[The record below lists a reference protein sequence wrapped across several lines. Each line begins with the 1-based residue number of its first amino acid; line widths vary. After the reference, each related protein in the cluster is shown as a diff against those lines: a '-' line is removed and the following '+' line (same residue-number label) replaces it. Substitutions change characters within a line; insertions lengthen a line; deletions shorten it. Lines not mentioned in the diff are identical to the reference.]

1 VTKIDDLS
9 LANRITDTDLFP
21 VWIGST
27 RAVQASTAA
36 TYFQGKIAGNFQP
49 KNVFLTNLAA
59 LGSTGVNN
67 HYIVITGFNSVAAI
81 SGANLLT
88 NIGGQPLNTFLTS
101 IASLGAG
108 AVADRMIYT
117 TAANTAALTALTSFA
132 RTLLDDADAATMQTT
147 LGLVIGTNV
156 QAFDAG
162 LLSIAGLTTAADK
175 MIYATASDTYAVTD
189 LTSFARTLL
198 DDADAAA
205 ARTTLGVQPLDATLT
220 ALAGLT
226 VASGDY
232 IEATGADT
240 FQTRSLFPV
249 ASATDIAA
257 VAATINTA
265 GKFVGRLVW
274 DSTNNRML
282 RASGTAAAD
291 PWHVVDG
298 SATVTPA

>member
-1 VTKIDDLS
+1 VSKIEDLTLTTTLQDGNLLVTW
-9 LANRITDTDLFP
+9 N
-21 VWIGST
+21 GGT
-27 RAVQASTAA
+27 RAIRVENAA
-36 TYFQGKIAGNFQP
+36 TYFQGKIAGNFQT
-49 KNVFLTNLAA
+49 KNTMLTNLAQ

-67 HYIVITGFNSVAAI
+67 HYIVITGINTVAAI
-81 SGANLLT
+81 SQANLLS
-88 NIGGQPLNTFLTS
+88 NIGGQPVNAFLTS
-101 IASLGAG
+101 IGSLGAG

-132 RTLLDDADAATMQTT
+132 RTLIDDADAAAARTT

-156 QAFDAG
+156 QAYDAG

-198 DDADAAA
+198 DDANATA

-240 FQTRSLFPV
+240 FQTRNLFPV

-257 VAATINTA
+257 VGATINTA

>member
-1 VTKIDDLS
+1 MSKIEDLTLTTTLQDGNLLVTW
-9 LANRITDTDLFP
+9 N
-21 VWIGST
+21 GGT
-27 RAVQASTAA
+27 RAIRAEDAA
-36 TYFQGKIAGNFQP
+36 TYFQGKIAGNFQTR
-49 KNVFLTNLAA
+49 NTMLTNLAQ

-81 SGANLLT
+81 TGANLLT
-88 NIGGQPLNTFLTS
+88 NIGGQPINAFLTS
-101 IASLGAG
+101 IGSLGAG

-117 TAANTAALTALTSFA
+117 TAANTAALTA
-132 RTLLDDADAATMQTT
+132 
-147 LGLVIGTNV
+147 
-156 QAFDAG
+156 
-162 LLSIAGLTTAADK
+162 
-175 MIYATASDTYAVTD
+175 

>member
-1 VTKIDDLS
+1 MTKIDDLS
-9 LANRITDTDLFP
+9 LTRTIADSDLFP
-21 VWIGST
+21 IWTGST
-27 RAVQASTAA
+27 RAVQAGTAA
-36 TYFQGKIAGNFQP
+36 TYFQTKIEGNLQP

-59 LGSTGVNN
+59 LGSSGVNN
-67 HYIVITGFNSVAAI
+67 SYIVITGFNSVAAI
-81 SGANLLT
+81 TGANLLT
-88 NIGGQPLNTFLTS
+88 NIGGQPLNPFLSS
-101 IASLGAG
+101 IAGLGAG
-108 AVADRMIYT
+108 AVADRMLYT
-117 TAANTAALTALTSFA
+117 TAANTAALTTLTSYA
-132 RTLLDDADAATMQTT
+132 RTLLDDADASAARTT

-156 QAFDAG
+156 QAYDAD
-162 LLSIAGLTTAADK
+162 LAAIAGLTSAADK
-175 MIYATASDTYAVTD
+175 LPYFTGAATAATTD

-226 VASGDY
+226 VAAGDY

-240 FQTRSLFPV
+240 FQTRNLFPV
-249 ASATDIAA
+249 ASATDIASI
-257 VAATINTA
+257 AATINTA

-298 SATVTPA
+298 SATVTPS

>member
-1 VTKIDDLS
+1 MSKIEDLTLTTTLQDGNLLVTW
-9 LANRITDTDLFP
+9 N
-21 VWIGST
+21 GGT
-27 RAVQASTAA
+27 RAIRVENAA
-36 TYFQGKIAGNFQP
+36 TYFQGKIAGNFQT
-49 KNVFLTNLAA
+49 KNTMLTNLAQ
-59 LGSTGVNN
+59 LGSTGVASQ
-67 HYIVITGFNSVAAI
+67 YIVITGVNTVAAV

-88 NIGGQPLNTFLTS
+88 NIGGQPVNAFLTS
-101 IASLGAG
+101 IGSLGSG

-132 RTLLDDADAATMQTT
+132 RTLIDDADAATARTT

-156 QAFDAG
+156 QAYDAG

-240 FQTRSLFPV
+240 FQTRNLFPT
-249 ASATDIAA
+249 ATATNIAA
-257 VAATINTA
+257 VGATINTA
-265 GKFVGRLVW
+265 GKFAGRLVW
-274 DSTNNRML
+274 DTTNNRML

-291 PWHVVDG
+291 PWHLVDG

>member
-1 VTKIDDLS
+1 MTKIEDLS
-9 LANRITDTDLFP
+9 LTNTLVDTDLL
-21 VWIGST
+21 VTWNGAT
-27 RAVQASTAA
+27 RAIQAGDAA
-36 TYFQGKIAGNFQP
+36 TYFQTKISGNFQP
-49 KNVFLTNLAA
+49 KNTMLTNLAG
-59 LGSTGVNN
+59 LGASGVASQ
-67 HYIVITGFNSVAAI
+67 YIVITGVNTVAAV

-88 NIGGQPLNTFLTS
+88 NIGGQPVNSFLTS
-101 IASLGAG
+101 IGALGAG

-117 TAANTAALTALTSFA
+117 TAANTAALTTLTGFA
-132 RTLLDDADAATMQTT
+132 RTLLDDADAATMRTT

-156 QAFDAG
+156 QAYDAG

-175 MIYATASDTYAVTD
+175 MIYTTASDTYAVTD

-198 DDADAAA
+198 DDADASA

-226 VASGDY
+226 VGAGDY

-240 FQTRSLFPV
+240 FQTRNLFPV
-249 ASATDIAA
+249 DTAANIAS
-257 VAATINTA
+257 VAASINTA